1 MQKFIG
7 KSGKKANSDSF
18 SASIHILLS
27 AGSER
32 WLDVVLKRCLGPLP
46 LSALG
51 TAAIGLALGLGA
63 LTAPTVSQAQVTA
76 TPAPNLTALYGPNI
90 AITRVQ
96 HDYTGSQVTL
106 TAPANAVGVYF
117 KMWGGGGGHEIILS
131 PAKAGA
137 GGYTGAVF
145 NTTPGT
151 QYSVIVGGGGNRAV
165 RPAANPPDHLG
176 VFGFGGGGS
185 HDQGGGLS
193 GIFTGSGAVANTD
206 RARALAV
213 AGGGGGSDASG
224 GLDYSGGTNG
234 NGGSSGYGL
243 TPGTQFWNYNGSNIT
258 GRTAGPSIV
267 GTMRGS
273 TDGITTPA
281 DGTGCSSVEWPA
293 IWQSNGGGGYEG
305 GGRGDFD
312 VLVSLP
318 LACGQAGA
326 RSGRG
331 GSGFVAAGNRFQS
344 IESTAQIAAADNNA
358 VNVPPRTTGD
368 TDYSA
373 GGAPRAVPIGRAGNR
388 TVVFDSNVNGGGD
401 GRVVVYWVTAA
412 PTVKVQKSTSGGIG
426 GPFSFSATNLSGSI
440 GNITTTVANTP
451 TPAAPTAIAV
461 ASPGTAVTITE
472 TPAANFAQTSV
483 TCTDANSAVTG
494 NVNPVAIATSGSV
507 TIPASVTA
515 TAADI
520 TCSFVNTNSQPS
532 FGTCD
537 SRLWL
542 EQSPGAP
549 TPTTLYQIDT
559 NANPLTFNAV
569 GTSAS
574 IYNAVGYN
582 PADNYQYGLITNP
595 AGNTLVRIGA
605 DGSAQAVGAVAGL
618 PSAVYI
624 SGAFGTAGNILYV
637 KDNTAAGT
645 TMYAVNV
652 TTLTATPI
660 SLSAAINIADWAWVG
675 GLLYGVTN
683 GGQLVSVNP
692 SSGAVT
698 SIGPPNGLPAGFFG
712 AMYGAPNGLYGSG
725 NNPPSGFYKFDL
737 ATGAATLIGGAP
749 GSSSNDGSNCP
760 TANITFGADLQIAKT
775 NTPASGPNDLAS
787 DSYTPGTA
795 RTYTVVVTNAGPFG
809 AANAVFTDPAIAN
822 FTVSSVTCG
831 SPIGGG
837 VCPSVANTTVALMQ
851 SSGIVIP
858 SLPYSSNTASS
869 VTFTVTGTIAAGAT
883 GALANVATVAAGAG
897 TADATPGNNSA
908 TDTDT
913 PSGTIVIV
921 KDAVPNDAQ
930 DFAFTTTG
938 TGLSAFSLDD
948 DADGTLPNTRT
959 FTGLEPGSYTVT
971 ESVAAGWVLTALSC
985 VDPDIGTVTDL
996 ANRLATIDVDSGET
1010 ITCTYSNGRLP
1021 ILRLQKA
1028 LPLGRFVAAD
1038 QFDLSIS
1045 GTGGPATVTTAGSGT
1060 TATGIATLN
1069 PGAIGA
1075 AYAFIETAAAGA
1087 NLANYAS
1094 TYACTNALAGG
1105 QAPSGSATTFNLTA
1119 AAGDDLTCTF
1129 ANTRNP
1135 ISDLVI
1141 TKTNTPGSGPSDQVN
1156 DTVTRGATTIYTIAV
1171 TNNGPD
1177 TVTGAVL
1184 SDPAAGR
1191 SGLTCT
1197 APPTCSGAACPAGL
1211 TLAQLESGVALGALA
1226 NGASVVVTLTCTV
1239 N

>member
-7 KSGKKANSDSF
+7 QSGKKANSDSF
-18 SASIHILLS
+18 AVSTHILLS

-32 WLDVVLKRCLGPLP
+32 WLNVVLKRCLGPLP

-90 AITRVQ
+90 VITRVQ

-106 TAPANAVGVYF
+106 TAPANAIGVYF

-145 NTTPGT
+145 NTIPGT

-213 AGGGGGSDASG
+213 AGGGGGSDSSG

-273 TDGITTPA
+273 TDGITTPT
-281 DGTGCSSVEWPA
+281 DGTGCANVEWPA

-312 VLVSLP
+312 VSVSSP
-318 LACGQAGA
+318 QACGQAGA

-331 GSGFVAAGNRFQS
+331 GSGFVAAGDRFRS

-358 VNVPPRTTGD
+358 VNVPPRTAGD

-373 GGAPRAVPIGRAGNR
+373 AGAPRTVPIGRAGNR
-388 TVVFDSNVNGGGD
+388 TNVVFDSNVNGGGD
-401 GRVVVYWVTAA
+401 GRVVVYWITAA

-426 GPFSFSATNLSGSI
+426 GPFSFSATNLSSSI

-451 TPAAPTAIAV
+451 TPAVPTAIAV

-494 NVNPVAIATSGSV
+494 NVNPVATATSGSV
-507 TIPASVTA
+507 TIPGSVTA

-549 TPTTLYQIDT
+549 TPTTLYQIGT

-569 GTSAS
+569 GTAAVV
-574 IYNAVGYN
+574 YNAVGYN
-582 PADNYQYGLITNP
+582 PTDNYQYGLITP
-595 AGNTLVRIGA
+595 TTNTLVRIGS
-605 DGSAQAVGAVAGL
+605 DGAAVSLGAVSGL
-618 PSAVYI
+618 PTATYI

-637 KDNTAAGT
+637 KDNVAAGT

-660 SLSAAINIADWAWVG
+660 TLSSAINIADWAWVG

-692 SSGAVT
+692 STGAVT
-698 SIGPPNGLPAGFFG
+698 NIGSPNGLPTGFFG
-712 AMYGAPNGLYGSG
+712 AIYGAPNGLYGSG

-737 ATGAATLIGGAP
+737 ATGAATLISGAP

-760 TANITFGADLQIAKT
+760 TANIVFGADLQITKT
-775 NTPASGPNDLAS
+775 NTPASGPNDLAT
-787 DSYTPGTA
+787 DSYTPGTT
-795 RTYTVVVTNAGPFG
+795 RSYTVVVTNAGPFG
-809 AANAVFTDPAIAN
+809 AANAVFTDPSIPN
-822 FTVSSVTCG
+822 FTVSAMTCG
-831 SPIGGG
+831 SPTGGG
-837 VCPSVANTTVALMQ
+837 VCPSVASTTVALMQ
-851 SSGIVIP
+851 GSGIVIP
-858 SLPYSSNTASS
+858 SLPYSSNTSSS
-869 VTFTVTGTIAAGAT
+869 VTFTVTGTIAASAT
-883 GALANVATVAAGAG
+883 GALANVATVAVGAG
-897 TADATPGNNSA
+897 TSDATPGNNSA
-908 TDTDT
+908 TDTDIPT
-913 PSGTIVIV
+913 GTIVIV
-921 KDAVPNDAQ
+921 KDAIPNHAQ
-930 DFAFTTTG
+930 DFAFATTG
-938 TGLSAFSLDD
+938 TGLVAFSLDD
-948 DADGTLPNTRT
+948 DADATLPNTRT
-959 FTGLEPGSYTVT
+959 FTGLEAGSYSVT
-971 ESVAAGWVLTALSC
+971 EAAVGGWVLSALVC
-985 VDPDIGTVTDL
+985 VDPDNGSTIDL
-996 ANRLATIDVDSGET
+996 AGRIATIDIDSGET
-1010 ITCTYSNGRLP
+1010 VTCTYTNSKLAV
-1021 ILRLQKA
+1021 LRLQKA
-1028 LPLGRFVAAD
+1028 LQLGRFVATD
-1038 QFDLSIS
+1038 QFALTIGGD
-1045 GTGGPATVTTAGSGT
+1045 GGPVSVTTTGST
-1060 TATGIATLN
+1060 NAPAETAVLDPATLASVYTLSEA
-1069 PGAIGA
+1069 GV
-1075 AYAFIETAAAGA
+1075 AGA
-1087 NLANYAS
+1087 NLANYAT

-1105 QAPSGSATTFNLTA
+1105 QTPSGSGSSFNLTP
-1119 AAGDDLTCTF
+1119 AAGDDLTCTLT
-1129 ANTRNP
+1129 NTRNP
-1135 ISDLVI
+1135 LADLTI
-1141 TKTNTPGSGPSDQVN
+1141 TKTNTPASGPNDQAN
-1156 DTVTRGATTIYTIAV
+1156 DTLTRGATTVYSIAV
-1171 TNNGPD
+1171 SNNGPD

-1184 SDPAAGR
+1184 SDPAANR

-1197 APPTCSGAACPAGL
+1197 APPSCSGAACPPSL

-1239 N
+1239 D